1 MMADRTPLILIISNN
16 AAESV
21 KIQSYL
27 ELQRFK
33 CATVNQS
40 EASTPTGD
48 VAVIDIDNTWQTAQF
63 EALLTITRQR
73 EQIPAVILLPPETL
87 HLIQEQ
93 LLIED
98 FILKPW
104 DSRELVLRIRRII
117 GRYENLNNN
126 VIVCN
131 DLRIDIVKCE
141 VSLAGELLDLTFTEY
156 ELLKYLASNRGRVF
170 SREALL
176 TNVWG
181 YNYYGGERTVDV
193 HIRRLRSKIEV
204 GNRIFVETVRNI
216 GYKFDDFSSKKTKK
230 ISNSAVLT

>member
-1 MMADRTPLILIISNN
+1 MTADRTPLIVIISNN

-21 KIQSYL
+21 KIQSHL

-33 CATVNQS
+33 CAAVNQS

-48 VAVIDIDNTWQTAQF
+48 VAVIDIDNTWQAAQF

-73 EQIPAVILLPPETL
+73 EQIPVVILLPPETL
-87 HLIQEQ
+87 HLIQGQ

-117 GRYENLNNN
+117 GRYENLNKN

-141 VSLAGELLDLTFTEY
+141 VSLDGELLDLTFTEY

-216 GYKFDDFSSKKTKK
+216 GYKFDDFSSKKTKFSL
-230 ISNSAVLT
+230 I